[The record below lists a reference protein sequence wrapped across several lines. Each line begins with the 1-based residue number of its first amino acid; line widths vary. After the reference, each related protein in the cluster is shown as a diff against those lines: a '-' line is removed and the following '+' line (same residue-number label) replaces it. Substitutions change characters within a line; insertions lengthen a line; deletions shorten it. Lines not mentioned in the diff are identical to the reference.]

1 MRTTRTKWFLD
12 KPVDEAGFVNGCLM
26 QDDYDCEIADLLESV
41 AVPLSTLYSV
51 GDQPVIKWDST
62 FEEYIDLRGENVE
75 EMMAEKSRCIF
86 PWRTETYLP
95 KENRGHIDTPLYYS
109 QGSMPSCMGHA
120 ADFAYRSSLLSS
132 IALGAPLIYET
143 TNPIVCWFLSK
154 GRSTRGGQSVAA
166 MAEFANKTGHFLTS
180 EVGNDNTKVPSN
192 YSSGNES
199 AKQHQSAVVF
209 LPGSGE
215 ELVQNVMQCCRA
227 GLGVALGNSLAVN
240 GVSVKDGIR
249 LATLGGSWAHA
260 TSFTA
265 WMRRDGVD
273 YCFWANSHGKRYK
286 GGAFGEPEDG
296 AWMTAALMRRFLDAS
311 GGYGRPYAVLAE
323 SRSTDKRNLKMGFTV
338 PFPAGW

>member
-1 MRTTRTKWFLD
+1 MSSDIDIKVGLN
-12 KPVDEAGFVNGCLM
+12 VDSSKVDVNLMKIGADARKSLNASLNSIVPSAVKNIALVSAQLSLLGGAAGVAIASVMKLVEVLRSF
-26 QDDYDCEIADLLESV
+26 YD
-41 AVPLSTLYSV
+41 
-51 GDQPVIKWDST
+51 
-62 FEEYIDLRGENVE
+62 
-75 EMMAEKSRCIF
+75 
-86 PWRTETYLP
+86 
-95 KENRGHIDTPLYYS
+95 
-109 QGSMPSCMGHA
+109 A

-132 IALGAPLIYET
+132 IALGSPLIYET

-209 LPGSGE
+209 LPGSGDQ
-215 ELVQNVMQCCRA
+215 LVQNVMQCCRA